1 MNDLQFKQ
9 LLSDYLAPMLGA
21 TLTGST
27 TSTPRDKLVAFQA
40 PNQIAI
46 KLTKGSAVRFTLK
59 RDRNFEKEES
69 RLAEDFLEVVNTISE
84 AGDRA
89 YFGELVRSLPRGVI
103 ARHLKQETTLAEIL
117 ERLDSWSSETYEGRR
132 ITCALGLMQSP
143 SNTGVLLSEYWSN
156 SYAPV
161 LSNGYDTILEIGS
174 DGQLAG
180 LNYLATSSL
189 SAGFAPCRLSSIA
202 DWSKEDGRLAATL
215 NTQGEILLFK
225 GGELRF
231 ARRAGKWTHVVH
243 LNAVQIMNPYGSK
256 ELRTEIYKSCLDASF
271 ARTGACIAVVAKEN
285 LPKVSNIVS
294 AIDRIKGGSSYKSRL
309 FSLSLDRSFDKIER
323 PLRQELLALDG
334 ACVLD
339 YQGNILAVGA
349 IVTVPSGSA
358 NGGGRRA
365 AAVALSELGAAIKVS
380 ADGPISIFKGAND
393 KPLLQIF

>member
-1 MNDLQFKQ
+1 MNDRQFEQ
-9 LLSDYLAPMLGA
+9 LLADYLAPMLGA
-21 TLTGST
+21 TMTGSA
-27 TSTPRDKLVAFQA
+27 TSTPREKLVAYQK

-46 KLTKGSAVRFTLK
+46 KRTKGAASRFVLK
-59 RDRNFEKEES
+59 RDRGFEKEEFK
-69 RLAEDFLEVVNTISE
+69 LAEDFLEVVNIISE

-89 YFGELVRSLPRGVI
+89 YFGELVRALPRWVI
-103 ARHLKQETTLAEIL
+103 ARHLQQETTLAEIL
-117 ERLDSWSSETYEGRR
+117 ERLDSWSSETYEGKR
-132 ITCALGLMQSP
+132 ITCALGLMQNP
-143 SNTGVLLSEYWSN
+143 SNTGVLLSEYWAN

-174 DGQLAG
+174 DGHLAG

-189 SAGFAPCRLSSIA
+189 SAGFAPFRLSSIA
-202 DWSKEDGRLAATL
+202 KWSNEGGRLAATL

-225 GGELRF
+225 DGELRF

-256 ELRTEIYKSCLDASF
+256 DLRREIYKSCLDASF

-285 LPKVSNIVS
+285 LPKVAKAVS

-334 ACVLD
+334 ACILD

-365 AAVALSELGAAIKVS
+365 AAVALSALGVAIKVS

-393 KPLLQIF
+393 KALLEIF